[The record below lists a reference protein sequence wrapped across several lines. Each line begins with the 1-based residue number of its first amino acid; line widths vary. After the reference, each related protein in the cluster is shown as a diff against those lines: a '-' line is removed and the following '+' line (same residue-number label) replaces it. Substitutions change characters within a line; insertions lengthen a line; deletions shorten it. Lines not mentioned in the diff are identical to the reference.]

1 MAATGNGHM
10 EDRNTLGLTL
20 ATGMVER
27 GHLSGG
33 HGGYCGFRGQ
43 EVQAGLM
50 RMEDQ
55 DAERRE

>member
-1 MAATGNGHM
+1 M

-20 ATGMVER
+20 ATGTVER

-33 HGGYCGFRGQ
+33 HGGYRGFRGQ

-55 DAERRE
+55 DAERWE